1 MYSWNGYGSHEIE
14 SLKAHTES
22 QRLIISL
29 FVNVL
34 RFQVILH
41 FITYARKAP
50 FAGARSRANEID
62 HWHSFSDKFSI
73 ERYCSF
79 YKGWGRINC
88 IFLTFQ

>member
-1 MYSWNGYGSHEIE
+1 MEVELKRCWVRILRLLYVSWHGYGSHEIE

-29 FVNVL
+29 FVNEL

-62 HWHSFSDKFSI
+62 HWHSFSDK
-73 ERYCSF
+73 Y
-79 YKGWGRINC
+79 
-88 IFLTFQ
+88 